1 VPALERVLV
10 ANREL
15 GIAVGEGSDVIGTLE
30 EARSAAEAM
39 GYPRVDTAC
48 FPGWTI
54 TPHYDSLLA
63 KVIAR
68 GEDRGAAIARLR
80 HALAHLRVEGVETTA
95 EFARDVLAHPDV
107 ERGAVHT
114 RWLEEVF
121 LPYWPVAEV
130 AA

>member
-1 VPALERVLV
+1 MPPLERVLV
-10 ANREL
+10 ANRGE
-15 GIAVGEGSDVIGTLE
+15 IAVRII
-30 EARSAAEAM
+30 R
-39 GYPRVDTAC
+39 AC
-48 FPGWTI
+48 F
-54 TPHYDSLLA
+54 D
-63 KVIAR
+63 
-68 GEDRGAAIARLR
+68 
-80 HALAHLRVEGVETTA
+80 EGVETTA